1 MSLHTLERMA
11 IAGRAASWM
20 SRRDDKLCPGW
31 SPLQPDVHLLEPI
44 VHILEHHGQPSKRRF
59 VAWMKQALHLEAQ
72 KVCNNLPHDTQY
84 MGLGNDLR
92 LETDGPVNEAGEEG
106 PGRHEMRSALISL
119 LAERRFHARK
129 PLCHRNPIGA
139 AALPMLEFSRIPTPV
154 KCTVEVH
161 SSTACAVQNINPGQF
176 YVRMELCKYLNS
188 MLVQATTSEFCHLS
202 NIPPALRPDDAINPT
217 AQRRESVVWW
227 CSSL

>member
-20 SRRDDKLCPGW
+20 SRRDDKLRPGW

-72 KVCNNLPHDTQY
+72 KVCNNLTHDTQY
-84 MGLGNDLR
+84 MGLGNVLR
-92 LETDGPVNEAGEEG
+92 LETDGPVNEAREEG

-139 AALPMLEFSRIPTPV
+139 AALPMLEFSRIPNAG
-154 KCTVEVH
+154 KVH
-161 SSTACAVQNINPGQF
+161 SRSAQF
-176 YVRMELCKYLNS
+176 DRMRSAEHQPWSVLCTNG
-188 MLVQATTSEFCHLS
+188 
-202 NIPPALRPDDAINPT
+202 ALQVSKFDASAGNHISILPSFQRSAS
-217 AQRRESVVWW
+217 AQT
-227 CSSL
+227 

>member
-1 MSLHTLERMA
+1 
-11 IAGRAASWM
+11 M
-20 SRRDDKLCPGW
+20 SRRDDKLRPGW

-72 KVCNNLPHDTQY
+72 KVCNNLAHDTQY
-84 MGLGNDLR
+84 MGLGNVLR
-92 LETDGPVNEAGEEG
+92 LETDGPVNEAREEG

-119 LAERRFHARK
+119 LAERRLHARK

-139 AALPMLEFSRIPTPV
+139 AALPMLEFFRIPNAG
-154 KCTVEVH
+154 KVH
-161 SSTACAVQNINPGQF
+161 SRSAQF
-176 YVRMELCKYLNS
+176 DRMRGAEHQSWSVYVRKELCKYLNS
-188 MLVQATTSEFCHLS
+188 MLVQATTSAFCHLS
-202 NIPPALRPDDAINPT
+202 NIPPALRPDDAIDPT
-217 AQRRESVVWW
+217 AQRRESAVWW